1 MKKSY
6 IWIVVGLF
14 VIAFVYLT
22 ITNRNDSDSN
32 QVANSNQTEN
42 TNEQTEMESSSTPT
56 SLKELMSGS
65 SSVRCEFSSTE
76 DESISSG
83 VVYAANGK
91 ARVDFSS
98 TIENQTTAGHMIM
111 DDSMAYTWMEGESK
125 GFKISTKA
133 TASAQPNQAN
143 EKQFDP
149 EKKLDYS
156 CQDWG
161 VDNSIFDIPSSVEF
175 TDLSAMMPAVQGGS
189 EGSINSSGDLKAAQ
203 CAACDQAPEES
214 RAQCRAALG
223 C

>member
-14 VIAFVYLT
+14 VVAFVYLT
-22 ITNRNDSDSN
+22 ITNRNNSDSN

-42 TNEQTEMESSSTPT
+42 TNEQTQMKPSSTPA

-76 DESISSG
+76 EESISSG
-83 VVYAANGK
+83 VVFAANGK

-98 TIENQTTAGHMIM
+98 TIDNETTAGHMIM
-111 DDSMAYTWMEGESK
+111 DDSMAYTWIEGESK
-125 GFKISTKA
+125 GFKISTEA

-161 VDNSIFDIPSSVEF
+161 VDNSVFERPSSVEF
-175 TDLSAMMPAVQGGS
+175 TDVSAMMPSMPGGTQGS
-189 EGSINSSGDLKAAQ
+189 METSGEVNAAQ
-203 CAACDQAPEES
+203 CAACDQAPEAS

>member
-22 ITNRNDSDSN
+22 ITNRKDSDTN
-32 QVANSNQTEN
+32 QVANSNQTKN
-42 TNEQTEMESSSTPT
+42 TYEEKEMKPSTTPA
-56 SLKELMSGS
+56 SLKELMSGA

-76 DESISSG
+76 DENISSG
-83 VVYAANGK
+83 VVYAANGR

-98 TIENQTTAGHMIM
+98 TIKNQTTAGYMIM
-111 DDSMAYTWMEGESK
+111 DDSMSYTWIEGESK

-133 TASAQPNQAN
+133 TTPSQTNESS

-149 EKKLDYS
+149 EKKIDYS
-156 CQDWG
+156 CKNWS
-161 VDNSIFDIPSSVEF
+161 VDNSVFELPSSVEF
-175 TDLSAMMPAVQGGS
+175 TDLSAMMPSLEGGS

-203 CAACDQAPEES
+203 CAACDQAPEAS
-214 RAQCRAALG
+214 RAQCRVALG